1 MTEPNEQPLQNLG
14 AITLFVEDLPAA
26 KAFYGEALG
35 LSRVFEDDDSAVFDL
50 GNTVINLLDVREA
63 PELIAPAGV
72 AGPDA
77 GVRCQLT
84 IWVEDADAVCRQLQA
99 RGVTLLNGPQDRPW
113 GQRTAAFRD
122 PAGHVWE
129 IAQQIPRSGS

>member
-14 AITLFVEDLPAA
+14 AISAVRRGPPAA
-26 KAFYGEALG
+26 KDFYADAVGH
-35 LSRVFEDDDSAVFDL
+35 DSAVFDF
-50 GNTVINLLDVREA
+50 GNTINLLDVREA
-63 PELIAPAGV
+63 PELLAPERMAW
-72 AGPDA
+72 PDA
-77 GVRCQLT
+77 GPRFQLT
-84 IWVEDADAVCRQLQA
+84 IRVEDADAVCRQLRA

>member
-1 MTEPNEQPLQNLG
+1 MSLQLENLG

-26 KAFYGEALG
+26 KAFYGTALG
-35 LSRVFEDDDSAVFDL
+35 LKQVFEDEHSAVFDL
-50 GNTVINLLDVREA
+50 GNTLVNLLVATEA
-63 PELIAPAGV
+63 PGLVAPAPV
-72 AGPDA
+72 AGPEA

-84 IWVEDADAVCRQLQA
+84 IWVKDADAVCADLQA
-99 RGVTLLNGPQDRPW
+99 RGVELLSGPIDRPW

-129 IAQQIPRSGS
+129 VAQTIAG